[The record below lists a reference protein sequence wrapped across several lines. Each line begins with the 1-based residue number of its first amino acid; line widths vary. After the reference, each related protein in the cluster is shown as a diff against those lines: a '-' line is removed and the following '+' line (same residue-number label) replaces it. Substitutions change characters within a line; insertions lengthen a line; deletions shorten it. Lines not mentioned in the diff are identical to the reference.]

1 MVQDIARGAVIRK
14 TQRDVNI
21 ITGNYEAAFAIGLLA
36 KISGTSVNPE
46 PKDVSDMKAEMM
58 EALSNYAAKNER
70 EENLIRMLK
79 DYKPSEVWDAD
90 VEAMFQRGLSED
102 ADILTRESFFHR

>member
-14 TQRDVNI
+14 TQKDVNI

-36 KISGTSVNPE
+36 KMSGASVNPE
-46 PKDVSDMKAEMM
+46 SKDVSKMKAEMM

-70 EENLIRMLK
+70 EENLLRMLK
-79 DYKPSEVWDAD
+79 DYKPSAVWDED

-102 ADILTRESFFHR
+102 ADILTKERFFHK